1 MIIRGEITEKKL
13 EHIYDVVRAT
23 VKNKSCY
30 YTEEEITELKKDSKN
45 IFLKGG
51 GKNARKQI

>member
-30 YTEEEITELKKDSKN
+30 YTEEEIAKLKKDSKN

-51 GKNARKQI
+51 GKNAR